1 MTDAAS
7 QSTSPRMIYL
17 VRHGQTE
24 FNRISRLQ
32 GHVDSPLT
40 PLGVDQAERV
50 GALLKTL
57 IGDPADWV
65 IEASSLGRTAHTAR
79 IIAGVLGVGDV
90 VLEDRLREVSMGSW
104 DGLTVDEIA
113 AIAPEAVAAA
123 QRSSLFFHSP
133 DGETYEAMAARMRS
147 WLGEALDDGRPR
159 IVVSHGVSGRVLRAL
174 YADLDWEA
182 AVLMAAPQDAVFCL
196 DEGRI
201 ERIDCAPAA
210 LAPAETER

>member
-1 MTDAAS
+1 
-7 QSTSPRMIYL
+7 MIYL

-24 FNRISRLQ
+24 FNRIGRLQ

-40 PLGVDQAERV
+40 PLGMDQAERV

-57 IGDPADWV
+57 IGDPAGWA

-79 IIAGVLGVGDV
+79 IIAGVLGAGDI

-123 QRSSLFFHSP
+123 KRSSLFFQSP
-133 DGETYEAMAARMRS
+133 DGETYDVMRARIRS
-147 WLGEALDDGRPR
+147 WLDEALADGRPR
-159 IVVSHGVSGRVLRAL
+159 IAVSHGVSGRVLRAL
-174 YADLDWEA
+174 YAKLDWEE
-182 AVLMAAPQDAVFCL
+182 AVLLPASQDAIFRL

-201 ERIDCAPAA
+201 EKIDCEPGA
-210 LAPAETER
+210 LASVEAQR

>member
-1 MTDAAS
+1 
-7 QSTSPRMIYL
+7 MIYL

-24 FNRISRLQ
+24 FNRIGRLQ
-32 GHVDSPLT
+32 GHVDSALT

-57 IGDPADWV
+57 IGDPAGWS

-79 IIAGVLGVGDV
+79 IIAGILGANDI

-113 AIAPEAVAAA
+113 AIAPEAVASAK
-123 QRSSLFFHSP
+123 RSSLFFQSP
-133 DGETYEAMAARMRS
+133 DGESYDVMSARMRS
-147 WLGEALDDGRPR
+147 WLDEALADGRPR
-159 IVVSHGVSGRVLRAL
+159 IAVSHGVAGRVLRAL

-182 AVLMAAPQDAVFCL
+182 AVLLPAPQDAIFRL
-196 DEGRI
+196 DGGRI
-201 ERIDCAPAA
+201 EKIDCEPAA
-210 LAPAETER
+210 LAPVEAQR

>member
-1 MTDAAS
+1 
-7 QSTSPRMIYL
+7 MIYL

-24 FNRISRLQ
+24 FNRINRLQ

-79 IIAGVLGVGDV
+79 IIAGVLGVGGV

-147 WLGEALDDGRPR
+147 WLGEALADGRPR

-196 DEGRI
+196 DGGRI

>member
-1 MTDAAS
+1 
-7 QSTSPRMIYL
+7 MIYL

-24 FNRISRLQ
+24 FNRIGRLQ

-40 PLGVDQAERV
+40 PLGVDQAQRI

-57 IGDPADWV
+57 IDDPADWL

-79 IIAGVLGVGDV
+79 LIAAELGAQDV

-104 DGLTVDEIA
+104 DGLTIEEIA
-113 AIAPEAVAAA
+113 AIAPETVAAA
-123 QRSSLFFHSP
+123 PRSSLFFHSP
-133 DGETYEAMAARMRS
+133 DGETYAAMCARLRS
-147 WLGEALDDGRPR
+147 WLDEAIGDGRPR

-174 YADLDWEA
+174 YADLDWEE
-182 AVLMAAPQDAVFCL
+182 AVLMAAPQDAVFRL
-196 DEGRI
+196 EAGRI

-210 LAPAETER
+210 LAPTEVER